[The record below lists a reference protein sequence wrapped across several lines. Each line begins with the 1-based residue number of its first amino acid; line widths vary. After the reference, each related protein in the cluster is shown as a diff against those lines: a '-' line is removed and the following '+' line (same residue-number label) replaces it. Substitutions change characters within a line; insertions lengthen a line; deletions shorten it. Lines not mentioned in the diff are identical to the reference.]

1 MLRYSNAKINQSQSN
16 NQTYSEE
23 VSDDGIKTL
32 TLTLSYGPYS
42 LYNKS
47 YQHHNIN
54 TYTAATAQ
62 QQHAR
67 FHFLSPSAQIS
78 NLKFSMLLF
87 ITVVTNELHTNK
99 SKLKT
104 SLSQL
109 NFYISSYFELNT
121 LNLCQILK
129 KIAMYRKIDQNSFKM
144 PNFSFCYSIESILFS
159 FLKNKKPCTH
169 GLMDTVQY
177 FRSAHLVSCLFS
189 ISFL

>member
-1 MLRYSNAKINQSQSN
+1 MAYFNVVMRIDCAIGNLNFFSFLFFPSQARNIPLEPDRRQGSQMLRYSNAKINQSQSN

-121 LNLCQILK
+121 WN
-129 KIAMYRKIDQNSFKM
+129 
-144 PNFSFCYSIESILFS
+144 
-159 FLKNKKPCTH
+159 
-169 GLMDTVQY
+169 
-177 FRSAHLVSCLFS
+177 
-189 ISFL
+189 